1 MTSKIGI
8 KNKKFHNFA
17 ENYFLM
23 SSIIEVAGLVY
34 EYPNFRALHEVS
46 FSIEEGSVTAL
57 VGPNGAGKTTL
68 MRCIAALTRPL
79 IGEIRVCGINTVENP
94 RAVHQKMGYLSDFFG
109 LYDDLTAY
117 QSLQFAANSKGV
129 PEHQVEQYI
138 QEIVQTLQMEELL
151 NKKTKGMSRGQRQK
165 VGIAMTIIH
174 KPTLVLLDEPASG
187 LDPLARHQLS
197 QTILTLANQGITFI
211 ISSHILTELQ
221 DYSTHMLM
229 IDKGRIIAHK
239 PITAQAHTKRMILK
253 LANPLPIETLRDALA
268 NVPHILLDTLE
279 QDNNPNSFFFHYAG
293 SEKEQKSLLMQ
304 IIQQQIPVAEL
315 AESKVNLQ
323 DEFLKSLS

>member
-1 MTSKIGI
+1 MP
-8 KNKKFHNFA
+8 
-17 ENYFLM
+17 
-23 SSIIEVAGLVY
+23 SIIEVSGLVY
-34 EYPNFRALHEVS
+34 EYPDFRALHEVS
-46 FSIEEGSVTAL
+46 FKIEEGSVTAL

-79 IGEIRVCGINTVENP
+79 TGEIRVCGINTIDNP
-94 RAVHQKMGYLSDFFG
+94 REVHQKIGYLSDFFG
-109 LYDDLTAY
+109 LYDELTAY
-117 QSLQFAANSKGV
+117 QSLQFAAHAKGV
-129 PEHQVEQYI
+129 PEHQVEQHI
-138 QEIVQTLQMEELL
+138 QEIVHTLQMEELL

-197 QTILTLANQGITFI
+197 QTILTLAKQGITFI
-211 ISSHILTELQ
+211 VSSHILTELQ
-221 DYSTHMLM
+221 DYSTHMLL

-253 LANPLPIETLRDALA
+253 LSNSIPFETLKAALA
-268 NVPHILLDTLE
+268 NIPHILLDTLE
-279 QDNNPNSFFFHYAG
+279 QDQAPNTFFFHYAG
-293 SEKEQKSLLMQ
+293 NEEEQKNLLMQ
-304 IIQQQIPVAEL
+304 LIQQQIPVSEL
-315 AESKVNLQ
+315 AETKVNLQ